1 MRLGWLWSTQAQT
14 VDCTRAHVRLG
25 EEDVRAVGL
34 FIVATYVHR
43 TAQGQNLLSK
53 QFLTKGWHELI
64 TIEAH
69 RDALV
74 LNRAHR
80 NVKLR
85 PFGVENL
92 RDIQIFDR
100 LFT

>member
-1 MRLGWLWSTQAQT
+1 MLGLEHSSKIAASTIEYLCCLILRKVVHPSVHNQCIAHDMRLGWLWSTQAQT

-53 QFLTKGWHELI
+53 
-64 TIEAH
+64 
-69 RDALV
+69 
-74 LNRAHR
+74 
-80 NVKLR
+80 
-85 PFGVENL
+85 
-92 RDIQIFDR
+92 
-100 LFT
+100 